1 MARVNVARICTRG
14 VARTN
19 LFPLKGSL
27 MKLGWKL
34 LILVLILVA
43 IAVTAWQY
51 EIRKIPSNVAYV
63 TEEDDGIAI
72 IDLSTL
78 EVVQRVHPANVAP
91 RGLGLTFNGEYLFTA
106 NKDTADAT
114 VFDTRGRRLRLVRRV
129 HVGDN
134 PEFVKVN
141 PSGTAMVTSYEPGSS
156 GGPPTAEQEEAEEQ
170 GPPSQI
176 VSFSTT
182 NWSRIKEFTAGL
194 STEGLE
200 FSADG
205 SKLVVANEDQ
215 NSLGIYDVTTGKL
228 AETIDLSKIGRRPR
242 GVKRSPLGTG
252 YAVTMEGSGTLVMFD
267 PNFKVLRWIQ
277 TDAKPYGVAFDSTGK
292 RIFVSAAAAQKLQVF
307 DADTLKQIGETPIGK
322 RCWHFTFTP
331 DNSKLL
337 MACGRSDNVY
347 VIDANTYQ
355 TLKVLSGFQTPWG
368 ILAYPRSYGSLGLP

>member
-1 MARVNVARICTRG
+1 
-14 VARTN
+14 
-19 LFPLKGSL
+19 
-27 MKLGWKL
+27 MKPGWKI
-34 LILVLILVA
+34 LIVVVIVVAGALAAWEVLMN
-43 IAVTAWQY
+43 
-51 EIRKIPSNVAYV
+51 RIPSNVAYV

-72 IDLSTL
+72 IDLSSMN
-78 EVVQRVHPANVAP
+78 VVKRIHPANVAP
-91 RGLGLTFNGEYLFTA
+91 RGLGLTFDGKYLFTA
-106 NKDTADAT
+106 NKDTSDAT
-114 VFDTRGRRLRLVRRV
+114 VFDTRGMRMKLVKRV

-141 PSGTAMVTSYEPGSS
+141 PSGTAMFTSYEPGSS
-156 GGPPTAEQEEAEEQ
+156 GGPPTAGELQQEEQ

-176 VSFSTT
+176 VSFNT
-182 NWSRIKEFTAGL
+182 NGWGLIKDFKAGL

-205 SKLVVANEDQ
+205 SKLIVANEDQ
-215 NSLGIYDVTTGKL
+215 NSLGIYDVASGKL
-228 AETIDLSKIGRRPR
+228 AQEIDLSKIGRRPR

-252 YAVTMEGSGTLVMFD
+252 YAVTMEGSGTLVMLD
-267 PNFKVLRWIQ
+267 PDFKVIRSIQ

-292 RIFVSAAAAQKLQVF
+292 RIFVAAAAAQKLQVF
-307 DADTLKQIGETPIGK
+307 DADTLKQLGETPIGK

-337 MACGRSDNVY
+337 IACGRSDNVY

>member
-1 MARVNVARICTRG
+1 
-14 VARTN
+14 
-19 LFPLKGSL
+19 
-27 MKLGWKL
+27 MKLRWKI
-34 LILVLILVA
+34 LILILILAAGA
-43 IAVTAWQY
+43 IAAWQV
-51 EIRKIPSNVAYV
+51 EMNKIPSNVAYV

-72 IDLSTL
+72 IDLSTM
-78 EVVQRVHPANVAP
+78 EVVKRIHPADVAP
-91 RGLGLTFNGEYLFTA
+91 RGLGLTFDGKYLFTA
-106 NKDTADAT
+106 NKDTSDAT
-114 VFDTRGRRLRLVRRV
+114 VFDTRGMRMKLVKRV

-141 PSGTAMVTSYEPGSS
+141 PSGTAMFTSYEPGSS
-156 GGPPTAEQEEAEEQ
+156 GGPPTPGEVEQEEQ

-176 VSFSTT
+176 VSFSTS
-182 NWSRIKEFTAGL
+182 NWTLKRDFMAGL

-205 SKLVVANEDQ
+205 SKLIVANEDQ
-215 NSLGIYDVTTGKL
+215 NSLGIYDVSTGKL
-228 AETIDLSKIGRRPR
+228 AEEIDLSKIGRRPR

-252 YAVTMEGSGTLVMFD
+252 YAVTMEGSGTLVMLD
-267 PNFKVLRWIQ
+267 PNFKVLRSIQ
-277 TDAKPYGVAFDSTGK
+277 TDAKPYGVAFDHTGK

-307 DADTLKQIGETPIGK
+307 DADSLKQLGETSIGK

-355 TLKVLSGFQTPWG
+355 TLKILSGFQTPWG

>member
-1 MARVNVARICTRG
+1 
-14 VARTN
+14 
-19 LFPLKGSL
+19 

-34 LILVLILVA
+34 LILALILA
-43 IAVTAWQY
+43 AAAVSAWQY
-51 EIRKIPSNVAYV
+51 EIRKTPSNVAYV

-78 EVVQRVHPANVAP
+78 EVVKRVHPENVAP
-91 RGLGLTFNGEYLFTA
+91 RGLGLTFDGKYLFTA

-114 VFDTRGRRLRLVRRV
+114 VFDTRGARMRLVKRI

-156 GGPPTAEQEEAEEQ
+156 GGPPTPGQVEEEEQ

-176 VSFSTT
+176 VSFKTS
-182 NWSRIKEFTAGL
+182 NWARIKDFTAGL

-205 SKLVVANEDQ
+205 SKLIVANEDQ
-215 NSLGIYDVTTGKL
+215 NSLGIYDVATGKL
-228 AETIDLSKIGRRPR
+228 SELIDLSKIGRRPR

-252 YAVTMEGSGTLVMFD
+252 YAVTMEGSGTLVMLD

-292 RIFVSAAAAQKLQVF
+292 RIFVAAAAAQKLQVF
-307 DADTLKQIGETPIGK
+307 DADTLKQLGETPIGK

-331 DNSKLL
+331 DNSRLL
-337 MACGRSDNVY
+337 IACGRSDNVY
-347 VIDANTYQ
+347 VIDAKTYQ
-355 TLKVLSGFQTPWG
+355 TQKILTGFQTPWG

>member
-1 MARVNVARICTRG
+1 MARVRLARIC
-14 VARTN
+14 AHWPPE
-19 LFPLKGSL
+19 LFLVERAL

-34 LILVLILVA
+34 LILLLIMA
-43 IAVTAWQY
+43 AAAVSAWQY
-51 EIRKIPSNVAYV
+51 EIRKIPTNVAYV

-72 IDLSTL
+72 IDLTTF
-78 EVVQRVHPANVAP
+78 EVVKRVHPSNVAP
-91 RGLGLTFNGEYLFTA
+91 RGLGLTFNGQYLFTA

-114 VFDTRGRRLRLVRRV
+114 VFDTRGRRMKLVQRV

-134 PEFVKVN
+134 PEFVKIN
-141 PSGTAMVTSYEPGSS
+141 PSGTAMFTSYEPGSS
-156 GGPPTAEQEEAEEQ
+156 GGPPTPGQVEEEEQ

-176 VSFSTT
+176 VSFSTS
-182 NWSRIKEFTAGL
+182 NWARIKDFTAGL

-215 NSLGIYDVTTGKL
+215 NSLGIYDVATGKMVQ
-228 AETIDLSKIGRRPR
+228 TIDLSKIGRRPR

-252 YAVTMEGSGTLVMFD
+252 YAVTMEGSGTLVMLD
-267 PNFKVLRWIQ
+267 PNFKVLRTIQ

-292 RIFVSAAAAQKLQVF
+292 RIFVSAAGAQMLQVF
-307 DADTLKQIGETPIGK
+307 DADTLKQIGQTPIGK

-331 DNSKLL
+331 NNRELL

-347 VIDANTYQ
+347 VINADTYQ
-355 TLKVLSGFQTPWG
+355 TEKILTGFQTPWG